1 MPYEYLEDLATADIA
16 FQAWDDTLEKTF
28 VAAGEATMNVMVED
42 LDTIRSTE
50 KRDIELENE
59 ALDLLLFDFLQEFIY
74 YKDAELL
81 LLRVPEVRIEEK
93 EDRYVL
99 TARGRGEA
107 LNKERHEMRV
117 DVKAVTLHRFELR
130 QTEQGWKATVILD
143 I

>member
-16 FQAWDDTLEKTF
+16 FHAWDDTLEKTF

-42 LDTIRSTE
+42 LDTIRPTE

-59 ALDLLLFDFLQEFIY
+59 AMDLLLFDFLQEFIY

-93 EDRYVL
+93 DGRYVL
-99 TARGRGEA
+99 TACGQGEE
-107 LNKERHEMRV
+107 LDKDRHEMRV
-117 DVKAVTLHRFELR
+117 DVKAVTLHRFELK
-130 QTEQGWKATVILD
+130 QTGQGWKATVILD